1 MYKLCLSAVSMVCAG
16 IVLSLTAQA
25 EEATYALIVNKNLF
39 SPNRTAWFMDE
50 AQKKPQNV
58 PKNIP
63 RLDPKKAQLIG
74 TVITAKR
81 RRALI
86 STSSRGSRKDTE
98 LYTTGDYFQ
107 GYLVKE
113 IAPKKVVLS
122 NQALNDECTLMLSAD
137 KPQRSREK
145 TALPPPA
152 QTIAARQPP
161 RIKAETTRDLQ
172 TRMKNTGKMLKQRES
187 PLARKQVER
196 DFNKLLQHFDTLSAQ
211 EQQEIILLKKEIDKT
226 RPGRK

>member
-25 EEATYALIVNKNLF
+25 EEATYALIVNKNIF
-39 SPNRTAWFMDE
+39 SPNRTAWFMNE

-58 PKNIP
+58 AQNIP
-63 RLDPKKAQLIG
+63 RIDTKRVQLIG

-86 STSSRGSRKDTE
+86 STTPRSSRNDTE
-98 LYTTGDYFQ
+98 MYTTGDYFQ

-113 IAPKKVVLS
+113 IEPKRVVLS
-122 NQALNDECTLMLSAD
+122 NQALHEECTLMLNAD

-152 QTIAARQPP
+152 RTVAGRQAP
-161 RIKAETTRDLQ
+161 RIKAETTRDLH
-172 TRMKNTGKMLKQRES
+172 TRMKTARELLKQKDS
-187 PLARKQVER
+187 ALVRKQAAR
-196 DFNKLLQHFDTLSAQ
+196 DYRELQKHFGSISAQ
-211 EQQEIILLKKEIDKT
+211 EQQEIILLKKEIDKI
-226 RPGRK
+226 RAGRK

>member
-1 MYKLCLSAVSMVCAG
+1 MVCAG

-25 EEATYALIVNKNLF
+25 EEAPYALIVNKNLF

-113 IAPKKVVLS
+113 IEPKKVVLS
-122 NQALNDECTLMLSAD
+122 NQALNDECALMLNAD

-152 QTIAARQPP
+152 RTVVRRPPP
-161 RIKAETTRDLQ
+161 RSKAETTRDLQ
-172 TRMKNTGKMLKQRES
+172 TRMKYARNVLKQRES
-187 PLARKQVER
+187 PLVRKQVER
-196 DFNKLLQHFDTLSAQ
+196 DFSKLLKQFDTLSAQ
-211 EQQEIILLKKEIDKT
+211 EQQEMILLKKEIDKI
-226 RPGRK
+226 RAGKK

>member
-86 STSSRGSRKDTE
+86 STSSRSSRKDTE

-113 IAPKKVVLS
+113 IEPQKVVLS
-122 NQALNDECTLMLSAD
+122 NQVLNDECTLMLNAD
-137 KPQRSREK
+137 KPQRSQEK
-145 TALPPPA
+145 TAL
-152 QTIAARQPP
+152 PP

-172 TRMKNTGKMLKQRES
+172 TRMKTARNVLKQRES
-187 PLARKQVER
+187 PLVRKQVQR
-196 DFNKLLQHFDTLSAQ
+196 DFRKLLQHFDTLSAQ
-211 EQQEIILLKKEIDKT
+211 EQQEMILLKKEIDKI
-226 RPGRK
+226 RAGRK